1 MVETLDGSVSKHG
14 SGQSRAT
21 ADVAAESTVIAE
33 GSGSPSPR
41 QRKVQ

>member
-1 MVETLDGSVSKHG
+1 MVETLDGRPSKRG

-21 ADVAAESTVIAE
+21 ADVAAESSAIEE